1 MTPRARLAIALVA
14 LGFLC
19 VGCAGSGA
27 QPAAT
32 GTPDAGI
39 VTTLTDFKITT
50 AETEAVAGQVAF
62 DLQNDGPSEHTFYL
76 ARTDLAEDALPVVD
90 HVVDLGTLDILAKT
104 DLLGV
109 GADASVVAE
118 LPAGTYV
125 LFCNLPGHYG
135 SDMHAAFTVT

>member
-1 MTPRARLAIALVA
+1 MTPRARLAIALVS
-14 LGFLC
+14 LCLLC

-39 VTTLTDFKITT
+39 ATTLTDFKITT
-50 AETEAVAGQVAF
+50 AEAEAVAGRVAF
-62 DLQNDGPSEHTFYL
+62 DLQNDGPSDHTFYL

-90 HVVDLGTLDILAKT
+90 HVVNLGALAVVAKT
-104 DLLGV
+104 GLLGA
-109 GADASVVAE
+109 GADATVAAD

-125 LFCNLPGHYG
+125 LFCNLPGHYE

>member
-14 LGFLC
+14 LCLLSM
-19 VGCAGSGA
+19 GCAGSTTE
-27 QPAAT
+27 PAAT

-39 VTTLTDFKITT
+39 ATTLTDFKIKT
-50 AETEAVAGQVAF
+50 ADTEAAAGQVAF
-62 DLQNDGPSEHTFYL
+62 DLQNDGPSQHTFYL

-90 HVVDLGTLDILAKT
+90 HVVDLGALDVVAKT
-104 DLLGV
+104 DLLGA

-125 LFCNLPGHYG
+125 LFCNLPGHYE

>member
-1 MTPRARLAIALVA
+1 MRFGSNDAIA
-14 LGFLC
+14 
-19 VGCAGSGA
+19 
-27 QPAAT
+27 
-32 GTPDAGI
+32 
-39 VTTLTDFKITT
+39 TTLTDFKITT
-50 AETEAVAGQVAF
+50 AETEAVAGRAAF
-62 DLQNDGPSEHTFYL
+62 DLRNDGPSEHTFYL

-90 HVVDLGTLDILAKT
+90 HVVDLGALDILAKT

-125 LFCNLPGHYG
+125 LFCNLTGHYE